1 MKNTTVQSKLSKPVR
16 SYIYETPNNIL
27 TNIRVKAFINKE
39 DQYDYVE
46 ELASTG
52 NVITIEEVKTIF
64 HKQNF
69 ELTEEEATF
78 YTYQLNILRV
88 TDGIDNLPKNKNSEL
103 IIDSLYT
110 LSKTLIHEI
119 EAAKNFIERNKN
131 NPLSE
136 EYLQTCEIIMSY
148 VNIQKEVLNIND
160 VYPLEWLKLKVHYWH
175 HDAIYLM
182 FIIVDFANRRSTKP
196 SIKHEK
202 SSVICLIKTSLAL
215 TEIANVTTEAII
227 KAIKR
232 FPKEH
237 ALENFIKE
245 NTK

>member
-16 SYIYETPNNIL
+16 SYIYESPNNIF
-27 TNIRVKAFINKE
+27 TNIRVQAFINKE
-39 DQYDYVE
+39 DTSEYVE

-52 NVITIEEVKTIF
+52 NVVTIEEVKYIF
-64 HKQNF
+64 QKQRF
-69 ELTEEEATF
+69 ELTEEEVTF
-78 YTYQLNILRV
+78 YTHQLNILRV

-110 LSKTLIHEI
+110 LSQTLIHEI
-119 EAAKNFIERNKN
+119 EAGKKFVEQNKN
-131 NPLSE
+131 ELLNEDNLPACML
-136 EYLQTCEIIMSY
+136 LKSY
-148 VNIQKEVLNIND
+148 VNIQKEILNIND
-160 VYPLEWLKLKVHYWH
+160 IYPLKWLKMKIHYWH

-182 FIIVDFANRRSTKP
+182 FIIVDFANRRSKKP

-202 SSVICLIKTSLAL
+202 SSVICIIKESLSLARV
-215 TEIANVTTEAII
+215 ANVTTEAII

-232 FPKEH
+232 FPKNSPF
-237 ALENFIKE
+237 ENFIKE